1 MTRDSAGLWIEPDN
15 AVADWRAAEIK
26 KTTAEGEEALK
37 QARDLHERYGH
48 ISYNT
53 LCTLPEFPKEI
64 GKEKIRCQAYEQGKA
79 TKPSTSKQSQ
89 ELQSTRLIERI
100 HADLIGPIKPS
111 TLSKEYKYLLNIIED
126 YSRYITVIPLRAK
139 KDAGNVLIKVIN
151 EMEAATNLHLS
162 KIQADWGGE
171 FRNQELEIE
180 LQQRGITL
188 KPTIPKHSETNVIIE
203 RANRTIL
210 EMSRT
215 ALISAGLPK
224 GL

>member
-1 MTRDSAGLWIEPDN
+1 M
-15 AVADWRAAEIK
+15 
-26 KTTAEGEEALK
+26 
-37 QARDLHERYGH
+37 
-48 ISYNT
+48 
-53 LCTLPEFPKEI
+53 
-64 GKEKIRCQAYEQGKA
+64 
-79 TKPSTSKQSQ
+79 
-89 ELQSTRLIERI
+89 ERI

-111 TLSKEYKYLLNIIED
+111 TPPKEYKYLLNIIED
-126 YSRYITVIPLRAK
+126 HSRYIMTIPLQAK
-139 KDAGNVLIKVIN
+139 KDARNALIKAIN
-151 EMEAATNLHLS
+151 EMEAATNLRLS

-188 KPTIPKHSETNVIIE
+188 NPTIPRHSETNAIIE

-224 GL
+224 GLWDKASDAIAYTKNRVPIRPSKEKPLSKYFSKKTQ

>member
-1 MTRDSAGLWIEPDN
+1 M
-15 AVADWRAAEIK
+15 
-26 KTTAEGEEALK
+26 
-37 QARDLHERYGH
+37 
-48 ISYNT
+48 
-53 LCTLPEFPKEI
+53 
-64 GKEKIRCQAYEQGKA
+64 
-79 TKPSTSKQSQ
+79 
-89 ELQSTRLIERI
+89 ERI

-111 TLSKEYKYLLNIIED
+111 TPSKEYKYLLNIIED
-126 YSRYITVIPLRAK
+126 YSRYITVI
-139 KDAGNVLIKVIN
+139 N
-151 EMEAATNLHLS
+151 EMEAATNLRLS

-188 KPTIPKHSETNVIIE
+188 KPTIPKHSETNAIIE
-203 RANRTIL
+203 RANRIIL